1 MFLVENTQPN
11 TRAIG
16 TLYLAPG
23 INEVDQKLW
32 EGLKAKT
39 YKTGIQKLLDREIL
53 KIRGGTEKLTVALV
67 EKTYDVKT
75 LESMLDSARGPLK
88 GAIRKQIKMI
98 TETEPVDEAV
108 GAV

>member
-16 TLYLAPG
+16 TLYLSPG

-32 EGLKAKT
+32 ESLKAKT
-39 YKTGIQKLLDREIL
+39 YRTGIQKLLDKGIL
-53 KIRGGTEKLTVALV
+53 KVRGGAEKITVAIV

-75 LESMLDSARGPLK
+75 LESMLDDARGPLK

-98 TETEPVDEAV
+98 TESEPAEDEV
-108 GAV
+108 GAM